1 MTERERLPDTR
12 KSITHKFTILNHE
25 GYITVGKYEDGRPG
39 ELFIKMSKVGSTT
52 SGLMDTIGILTSL
65 CLQHGVPIEVLAS
78 KMENMRFE
86 PIEEGKATSVVD
98 YIFRWIRDQFKKKKD
113 DDAAS

>member
-12 KSITHKFTILNHE
+12 KSVTHKFTIGNHE
-25 GYITVGKYEDGRPG
+25 GYITVVMYEDGRPG
-39 ELFIKMSKVGSTT
+39 ELVIKMSKVGSTI

-65 CLQHGVPIEVLAS
+65 CLQHGVSIDVLTS

-98 YIFRWIRDQFKKKKD
+98 YIFRWIRDKFKKD
-113 DDAAS
+113 DDVS

>member
-1 MTERERLPDTR
+1 MTERKRLPDTR
-12 KSITHKFTILNHE
+12 HSVTHKFSIGGHE
-25 GYITVGKYEDGRPG
+25 GYITIGLFDDGKPG

-65 CLQHGVPIEVLAS
+65 CLQHGVTIEVLAD

-86 PIEEGKATSVVD
+86 PMEPGKATSVVD
-98 YIFRWIRDQFKKKKD
+98 YIFRWIREAFVKEKTED
-113 DDAAS
+113 DE